1 MIKELEY
8 HAAHDLKEA
17 LKLAEQFG
25 SRKRF
30 LSGGTDVAV
39 RLKEGLIRE
48 DIILDLSHVTELRF
62 VREKSGVVHVGACA
76 THADLSASPIVRQ
89 HGCALA
95 LAASR
100 VGGPQI
106 RNMGTVGGNVANASP
121 AGDTIPALIVL
132 DAVVSLASRTGTRT
146 VPVID
151 FFTGPGRSVL
161 AGDELITEF
170 QFPATGPDELTGFG
184 KLGARQAMTISTA
197 NVAFYFRIGDKHRI
211 VEARIAFG
219 SVAPTVVRA
228 HKTEQMFCQL
238 PPVLSWDAIR
248 GAAQMA
254 WKEVAPID
262 DLRATAVYRKEAVV
276 GLLAEAAYEA
286 LASCWHER

>member
-17 LKLAEQFG
+17 LELAKEFG
-25 SRKRF
+25 SHKRF

-39 RLKEGLIRE
+39 RLKEGLVKE
-48 DIILDLSHVTELRF
+48 DVVVDLSRVTELRF
-62 VREKSGVVHVGACA
+62 VREESGVVHVGACA
-76 THADLSASPIVRQ
+76 THADLSVSPIVRQ

-132 DAVVSLASRTGTRT
+132 DAVVSIASQTGTRE
-146 VPVID
+146 VPIID

-161 AGDELITEF
+161 AAEELVTELH
-170 QFPATGPDELTGFG
+170 FPATGPGELSGFG
-184 KLGARQAMTISTA
+184 KLGSRQAMTISTA
-197 NVAFYFRIGDKHRI
+197 NMAFYFRIGKNRRI

-276 GLLAEAAYEA
+276 GLLAETAYEA
-286 LASCWHER
+286 LESCWHER